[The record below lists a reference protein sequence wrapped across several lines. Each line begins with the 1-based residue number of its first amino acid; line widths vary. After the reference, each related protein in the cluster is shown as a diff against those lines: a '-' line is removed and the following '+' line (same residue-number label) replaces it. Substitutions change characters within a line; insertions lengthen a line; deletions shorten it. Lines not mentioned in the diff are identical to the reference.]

1 MATSEILYSEPAQ
14 PALTATER
22 AYNTVLDWMETRQ
35 IGAGSVLDERR
46 LSAALNISRTSLRNA
61 LNRLLGEGYLV
72 RLVNGTTIVREIGMG
87 EVLEL
92 LYVRRIL
99 EPEAA
104 ALATGHIPTAALQK
118 VRQDITDPELSVD
131 GRIET
136 WHAGDELHD
145 LVCEYCSNR
154 SLSAILKDARRRI
167 RISNVERVPGRNAEA
182 NSEHL
187 AIVDA
192 LLSGDPEQARE
203 IMRKH
208 LENIAE
214 GYLAA
219 FGVRSEHGG

>member
-22 AYNTVLDWMETRQ
+22 AYNTVLGWIETRQ

-46 LSAALNISRTSLRNA
+46 LS
-61 LNRLLGEGYLV
+61 
-72 RLVNGTTIVREIGMG
+72 
-87 EVLEL
+87 
-92 LYVRRIL
+92 
-99 EPEAA
+99 
-104 ALATGHIPTAALQK
+104 AALQK